1 MQASIKKVNIMRL
14 ITSLLLIIVLI
25 TQSNCATLIIGT
37 AVTTATV
44 TAITMQDRSLGNIVD
59 DTTTVIR
66 INKELLKHGLFSSI
80 SVKISEGRV
89 LLIGN
94 VNTPEKQIT
103 AEKIAWKQK
112 EVKEVINEIR
122 VTPINMTSV
131 VDTTVDG
138 LITAEIRT
146 KLLGK
151 KNIKSINYSVNTID
165 RVVYLMGI
173 AQNKAE
179 LTSVISIARRVKGV
193 KQVTSYVRYRHSK
206 LRH

>member
-1 MQASIKKVNIMRL
+1 
-14 ITSLLLIIVLI
+14 
-25 TQSNCATLIIGT
+25 
-37 AVTTATV
+37 
-44 TAITMQDRSLGNIVD
+44 
-59 DTTTVIR
+59 
-66 INKELLKHGLFSSI
+66 
-80 SVKISEGRV
+80 
-89 LLIGN
+89 
-94 VNTPEKQIT
+94 QIT